1 MTIQVHPLISRPME
15 PPAGCSKRSFH
26 PAIVPCQRL
35 IRGVFGAVGHPRCPR
50 VSTSSPQTHTHRSG
64 KRTELAPFPKPS
76 FRRSAHRGSIPD
88 KT

>member
-1 MTIQVHPLISRPME
+1 MTIQCTPLSLAPWSLLQAAANG
-15 PPAGCSKRSFH
+15 PS
-26 PAIVPCQRL
+26 IVPCQRL